1 MLKTR
6 FDRLAVRRRGEAKGM
21 GSIQA
26 IAEAA
31 NVHPN
36 TLYNNLD
43 GHNWQIEIVDKV
55 ANALGCKSTDLMVV
69 EEVRG

>member
-6 FDRLAVRRRGEAKGM
+6 FDRLAVRRRGEAKGL

-31 NVHPN
+31 KVHPN

-55 ANALGCKSTDLMVV
+55 ASALDCTSIDLMVIEEV
-69 EEVRG
+69 EE

>member
-6 FDRLAVRRRGEAKGM
+6 FDRLAVRRRGESKGL

-26 IAEAA
+26 IAERAG
-31 NVHPN
+31 VHPN

-55 ANALGCKSTDLMVV
+55 ANALDCKSTDLMVI
-69 EEVRG
+69 EEVRE